1 MTDDIA
7 CAAGRMPIA
16 AQFVRRLAAVLLLC
30 STTLALAGCGA
41 PPPGSNDPDTHPGA
55 ALVPGGGA
63 GPGLHGPFHSDPG
76 PGGFQS

>member
-1 MTDDIA
+1 MSKTLGDA
-7 CAAGRMPIA
+7 RFM
-16 AQFVRRLAAVLLLC
+16 RRVTATVLLGGLM
-30 STTLALAGCGA
+30 LATAGCGA

-63 GPGLHGPFHSDPG
+63 GPGLHGPYHTDPS